1 MIGVIDQNHKL
12 LITCYAYCLFMAIY
26 TAPAVGQSG
35 TATISGTITD
45 STGVPLAGI
54 AVSLAEIGT
63 YTDADGQ
70 YALTN
75 LGPGSYTLVISAVGY
90 QKQSL
95 AIALVAGQAL
105 THDAALAEEV
115 FSIQETIVEGTS
127 ATEQLR
133 QRGYAVSVIESE
145 RQKNLT
151 SDVNAVLKSIPGINL
166 RQTGGLG
173 SGFKL
178 SLNGLSGNQIRYFI
192 DGVPMENFG
201 AALSLDNYPVN
212 LVDKI
217 EVYKGVVPVSLGAD
231 ALGGAVNIVT
241 DLQQRSFLDVA
252 LAHGSFATRRAS
264 FNGQYAGE
272 GLFLKVASFYNHA
285 DNDYWMDDSPV
296 HDLELGNALGA
307 IRTRRFQDY
316 FTSAMVHGE
325 AGLFAKKRAD
335 RLSLG
340 VIAAASR
347 KDYQHPDNNI
357 NRVFG
362 EFHVTNSTVLSSIN
376 YGNRFDD
383 NLALKLFAISGRI
396 ATNVVDTST
405 RKYNWTGDSIERAP
419 DDPKGELAERRSS
432 LELSD
437 WILRSSIG
445 TDYSIAEQH
454 SLSLNATQSYLRRT
468 GEDAVD
474 RFNRS
479 FESPNYIHKN
489 LLGLAYNYGHADA
502 FEATVF
508 GKRYWYAGRIVTQD
522 YQNNDI
528 TTRTKLDATGYG
540 LAVSYRPTAN
550 IQLKSSFERAY
561 RVPESFEILGDGIYI
576 HPNPALQPET
586 SRNFN
591 LGWRLTPHLVEAEAN
606 FFYRFSEDFI
616 RFNPLGPFGK
626 YENLEDVRTVGVE
639 GEIDTNYR
647 DLVAVNA
654 NITYQSLTDQTRFDE
669 GLPNANY
676 RSRIPNVPHL
686 FANTR
691 IGLSHNRQWH
701 FYWSIHFVEAFFLL
715 WENLGNRDHKNII
728 PRQLTHDFETEYALN
743 GGRYNASLTVNNLTN
758 ARVYDH
764 FNIQKPGRSMHIK
777 IRYSLK

>member
-12 LITCYAYCLFMAIY
+12 PINCYAYCLFMVIY
-26 TAPAVGQSG
+26 VAPAVGQSG

-45 STGVPLAGI
+45 STGVPLAGV

-75 LGPGSYTLVISAVGY
+75 LGSGSYTLVISAFGY

-95 AIALVAGQAL
+95 EIALVAGQAL

-115 FSIQETIVEGTS
+115 FSVQETIVEGKS
-127 ATEQLR
+127 AAEQLR

-178 SLNGLSGNQIRYFI
+178 SLNGLSGDQIRYFI

-252 LAHGSFATRRAS
+252 LANGSFSTRRAS

-272 GLFLKVASFYNHA
+272 SLFLKVASFYNHA

-307 IRTRRFQDY
+307 IRTRRFHDD

-362 EFHVTNSTVLSSIN
+362 EFHATNSTVLASIN

-396 ATNVVDTST
+396 VTNVVDTST
-405 RKYNWTGDSIERAP
+405 RKYNWTGDSIKRAP

-437 WILRSSIG
+437 WILRSNIG

-489 LLGLAYNYGHADA
+489 LLGLAYTYSHADA

-508 GKRYWYAGRIVTQD
+508 GKQYWYAGRIVTQD

-540 LAVSYRPTAN
+540 LAVSYRPTTN

-576 HPNPALQPET
+576 NPNPALRPET

-616 RFNPLGPFGK
+616 RFNPLGPFGE

-669 GLPNANY
+669 GLPNANH

-715 WENLGNRDHKNII
+715 WENLGDREHKNII
-728 PRQLTHDFETEYALN
+728 PRQLTHDFEAEYALN

-758 ARVYDH
+758 AHVYDH
-764 FNIQKPGRSMHIK
+764 FNIQKPGQSVHIK

>member
-1 MIGVIDQNHKL
+1 MIGVIDQNHRL
-12 LITCYAYCLFMAIY
+12 PINCYAYCLFMVIHV
-26 TAPAVGQSG
+26 APAVGQSG

-45 STGVPLAGI
+45 STGVPLAGV

-75 LGPGSYTLVISAVGY
+75 LSSGSYTLVISAFGY

-115 FSIQETIVEGTS
+115 FSVQETIVEGKS
-127 ATEQLR
+127 AAEQLR

-252 LAHGSFATRRAS
+252 LANGSFSTRRAS

-307 IRTRRFQDY
+307 IRTRRFHDD

-362 EFHVTNSTVLSSIN
+362 EFHATNSTVLASIN

-396 ATNVVDTST
+396 VTNVVDTST

-437 WILRSSIG
+437 WILRSNIG
-445 TDYSIAEQH
+445 TDYAIAEQH

-489 LLGLAYNYGHADA
+489 LLGLAYTYSHADA

-540 LAVSYRPTAN
+540 LAVSYHPTAN

-576 HPNPALQPET
+576 NPNPALRPET

-616 RFNPLGPFGK
+616 RFNPLGPFGE

-669 GLPNANY
+669 GLPNANH

-715 WENLGNRDHKNII
+715 WENLGDRDHKNII
-728 PRQLTHDFETEYALN
+728 PRQLTHDFEAEYALN

-758 ARVYDH
+758 AHVYDH
-764 FNIQKPGRSMHIK
+764 FNIQKPGRSVHIK